1 METSA
6 GDSKPFKPH
15 TKASAWIHMKI
26 PEIASASPGILIDKL
41 HGQQVAVYANHEKIY
56 ESTRTYNYEL
66 NYILL
71 PLHQNMLGKDL
82 HIWLETARD
91 HVTIE
96 GKILVGDYQDMFN
109 RFIKS
114 NLMDIILGSAFIFIA
129 LVMLICAIF

>member
-96 GKILVGDYQDMFN
+96 GK
-109 RFIKS
+109 S
-114 NLMDIILGSAFIFIA
+114 SSAIIRTC
-129 LVMLICAIF
+129 LIGLSSRI